1 MGSAEDMEDRS
12 PRTVSRSAAVSALAL
27 AIAIAVSA
35 AGCRGL
41 YSGPRT
47 VASVGA
53 LAIVAGSA
61 AWTAGERLE
70 GGSTGGASQPL
81 VSAGFVTVLAV
92 LAAIVV
98 AGGWIAASVACDAD
112 PDCADEEQCRE
123 VPAPPGGIPY
133 KQCIPR

>member
-1 MGSAEDMEDRS
+1 MEDRS
-12 PRTVSRSAAVSALAL
+12 PRTVSRSSAAAALALAL
-27 AIAIAVSA
+27 AIAVAVT
-35 AGCRGL
+35 GCRGL

-61 AWTAGERLE
+61 AWTAGERLD
-70 GGSTGGASQPL
+70 GGSADGASRPL
-81 VSAGFVTVLAV
+81 VGAGFFAV
-92 LAAIVV
+92 VVGLAAIVV